1 MVELI
6 SADDLHEEWMKDP
19 EYRAEYEALEEEFA
33 LVGALIDARI
43 NAKLTQQELADRME
57 TTQAFIARMESGK
70 VMPTTRTLKKL
81 AAATGTWL
89 RIKFEP
95 LPAAKAKKA

>member
-1 MVELI
+1 MKTKLI
-6 SADDLHEEWMKDP
+6 SADALHEKWMKNP
-19 EYRAEYEALEEEFA
+19 KYVAEYEALEEEFA
-33 LVGALIDARI
+33 LVDALIDARI
-43 NAKLTQQELADRME
+43 HANLTQAQLADRME
-57 TTQAFIARMESGK
+57 TTQAFIARMEGGK

-95 LPAAKAKKA
+95 FPAGK